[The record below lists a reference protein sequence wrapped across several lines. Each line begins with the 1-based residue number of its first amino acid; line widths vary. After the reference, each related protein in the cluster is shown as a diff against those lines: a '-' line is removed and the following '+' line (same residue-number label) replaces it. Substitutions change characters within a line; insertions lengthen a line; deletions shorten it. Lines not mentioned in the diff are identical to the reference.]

1 MIMTDDESYAVF
13 MDYMKTHDAAQ
24 RERKKHRLPMESYAA
39 SDCEFFFTICARHH
53 GEPFTNPELA
63 KAIIDSLLWRR
74 RFHNWMLFAYC
85 LMPDHLHFLVQLP
98 PTQIRYIN
106 AGARGIVPEGI
117 LDHVGNFKKYTTTQ
131 IWWKAGGT
139 GQLWQKSS
147 YDRVI
152 RYNKSIEPVVNYIL
166 NNPVRKGLVARWE
179 DYPYSAI
186 VDQW

>member
-1 MIMTDDESYAVF
+1 MTDDESYAAF
-13 MDYMKTHDAAQ
+13 MDYVKTRDAAQ
-24 RERKKHRLPMESYAA
+24 RERKKHRLPVECYAA
-39 SDCEFFFTICARHH
+39 SDCEFFFTICARHQ
-53 GEPFTNPELA
+53 GEPFANPELA
-63 KAIIDSLLWRR
+63 KAIIDSLLRR
-74 RFHNWMLFAYC
+74 KRFHNWTLFAYC

-98 PTQIRYIN
+98 PNQIRYIN
-106 AGARGIVPEGI
+106 AGARGIVPEGV
-117 LDHVGNFKKYTTTQ
+117 LDQVGNFKKYTTTQ
-131 IWWKAGGT
+131 IWWKFGGI